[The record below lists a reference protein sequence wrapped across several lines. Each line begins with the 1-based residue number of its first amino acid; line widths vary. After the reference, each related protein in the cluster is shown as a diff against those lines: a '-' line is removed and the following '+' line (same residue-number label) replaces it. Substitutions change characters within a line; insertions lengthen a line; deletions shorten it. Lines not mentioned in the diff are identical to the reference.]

1 MLPDEYVV
9 FAGNRTTQAGAL
21 VFEHLA
27 RDLAPIFPLH
37 SPRIVAGAAA
47 LAIHESCSVSLY
59 MPGLLQAV
67 KFQRPVYYFG
77 TTPPALDPSAG
88 RCSWQSFFSAPRVAG
103 IPCFRLVYQSPALL
117 F

>member
-1 MLPDEYVV
+1 
-9 FAGNRTTQAGAL
+9 
-21 VFEHLA
+21 
-27 RDLAPIFPLH
+27 
-37 SPRIVAGAAA
+37 
-47 LAIHESCSVSLY
+47 VSLY